1 MKRALPLTLCILSS
15 TCASAALAE
24 ERNDWY
30 IGALYNSQTIS
41 MYGSREFKSAGAIAG
56 YKINDIFSI
65 ETRLHKGI
73 SGYSFN
79 FNESGFEDQK
89 YKQDIEYQRHILAKA
104 SYAITEAFNVY
115 VLAGYIKTK
124 TEITTSISH
133 TDLSGNT
140 NVTYPYQYSENIDG
154 FSYGVGLNYQIN
166 NQFSVFVDYQ
176 VLPDFDIYQD
186 SSGSWDSLS
195 LGVNYSF

>member
-1 MKRALPLTLCILSS
+1 MKKTLSLTMCILAS
-15 TCASAALAE
+15 TYVSTASAE
-24 ERNDWY
+24 ETNDWY

-41 MYGSREFKSAGAIAG
+41 MYGSRDFKSAGAIAG

-65 ETRLHKGI
+65 ETRLHTST
-73 SGYSFN
+73 SGYSFDLSS
-79 FNESGFEDQK
+79 FGSEGMK
-89 YKQDIEYQRHILAKA
+89 YKQDIEYQGHILAKA
-104 SYAITEAFNVY
+104 SYSITEAFKVY
-115 VLAGYIKTK
+115 GLAGYTKTK
-124 TEITTSISH
+124 TEITTSLSH

-140 NVTYPYQYSENIDG
+140 SVTYPYQYSENIDG
-154 FSYGVGLNYQIN
+154 FSYGMGLDYQIN

-186 SSGSWDSLS
+186 SSGSWDSLN